1 VGVEPVDRDRRGDV
15 SGVRRV
21 QDFQVRELRA
31 TSPAVRPPP
40 RRRRGTP
47 QGSVLVAVVLDA
59 ESALAGNRNGHALPT
74 LGEPWPSWS
83 WCQSVIFGR
92 ARHKPKASR
101 RMDV

>member
-1 VGVEPVDRDRRGDV
+1 MDRAPGRRTAGET
-15 SGVRRV
+15 S
-21 QDFQVRELRA
+21 RESDGFKIFRSA
-31 TSPAVRPPP
+31 NCERPPQ
-40 RRRRGTP
+40 RSALRLGDEGVTP

-83 WCQSVIFGR
+83 RCQSVIFGR